1 MNVDLDTLQ
10 PLRQTAYMSWL
21 EPDPIVKCEMV
32 QRLGDDIGADIGVD
46 IGADT
51 AEVAS
56 LWLVS
61 TVPVICPN
69 QPGRPARPELVDPL
83 SLSSRSVHT
92 PEGLAALIHAVA
104 HIEFNAINLALDA
117 IWRFAD
123 MPPSFYSD
131 WLNVAQE
138 EATHFTLLNEHL
150 QSLGFTY
157 GDFAAHDGLWE
168 MAFRT
173 ADDVLARMALVPRT
187 LEARGLDAC
196 PAVRHKLS
204 SAGDRVG
211 ATIIDR
217 ILKDEIGHVAI
228 GNYWYRWLC
237 DARHIDPLQTYRT
250 LSKTHRAPKLKAPF
264 NIEARRAAGFDQQE
278 LDDLTDQA
286 THR

>member
-1 MNVDLDTLQ
+1 MTLALNTPQ
-10 PLRQTAYMSWL
+10 KLRHTAYMSWL
-21 EPDPIVKCEMV
+21 APDPLVKCEMV
-32 QRLGDDIGADIGVD
+32 KMLC
-46 IGADT
+46 ADT

-56 LWLVS
+56 IWAAD
-61 TVPVICPN
+61 TVPVTGTK
-69 QPGRPARPELVDPL
+69 QPGRPDRPELVDPL

-92 PEGLAALIHAVA
+92 PEGVAALIHAVA

-123 MPPSFYSD
+123 MPPSFYTD
-131 WLNVAQE
+131 WLKVAQE
-138 EATHFTLLNEHL
+138 EAIHFTLLNEHL

-168 MAFRT
+168 MAYRT

-211 ATIIDR
+211 ASIIDR

-228 GNYWYRWLC
+228 GNHWYRWLC
-237 DARHIDPLQTYRT
+237 DTRNVDPIHTYRT
-250 LSKTHRAPKLKAPF
+250 LSKMYRAPKLKAPF

-278 LDDLTDQA
+278 LDDLYDQA
-286 THR
+286 THM